1 MPRLARL
8 ILRDIDPILIVAFV
22 RFAVVSCHLEQTALF
37 WWQRREIDS
46 MGKAESQIWLHVLK
60 LLESTNSY

>member
-1 MPRLARL
+1 MARSPCRV
-8 ILRDIDPILIVAFV
+8 IHPNSIVAFV

-46 MGKAESQIWLHVLK
+46 MGEGGVSNLVARPQ
-60 LLESTNSY
+60 TA